1 VTGASICRSRV
12 ATVEFRRSNFWERHC
27 RCTGIALAHSGRP
40 EIRVKLIVQP
50 RDGLTA
56 FLNAIRLAKKELNL
70 VVFRF
75 DRPEIEK
82 ALEAAVKRGVRVHT
96 LIAHTNRGGEKNLR
110 KLEQKL
116 LEAGATVARTGDDF
130 IRYHGKLMIVDRSTL
145 WLVGFNFTAL
155 DISRSRSFG
164 IVTKQKAV
172 VQEALKLFEAD
183 AARQPHEPAGT
194 GLVISPENARPTLSE
209 FLGQARQQL
218 LIYDPKVSDRAM
230 IKLLKD
236 RVKAGVD
243 VRIIGKVNKGAS
255 DLVHERYPGKR
266 LHVRAIVRDR
276 REAFVGSQ
284 SLRKLELD
292 DRREVGLI
300 VKDSKIVAELA
311 KIFEED
317 WALTDTGK
325 KDKREESSQAGQR
338 EARAAV

>member
-1 VTGASICRSRV
+1 MGWYCSCTSR
-12 ATVEFRRSNFWERHC
+12 
-27 RCTGIALAHSGRP
+27 GP
-40 EIRVKLIVQP
+40 ETSLKLIVQP
-50 RDGLTA
+50 RDGLTTIIS
-56 FLNAIRLAKKELNL
+56 AIKLAKKELDL
-70 VVFRF
+70 VIFRF

-82 ALEAAVKRGVRVHT
+82 ALDAAVKRAVRVRT
-96 LIAHTNRGGEKNLR
+96 LIAHTNHGGEKNLR

-116 LEAGATVARTGDDF
+116 LDAGATVARTGDDF

-145 WLVGFNFTAL
+145 WLLGFNFTAL
-155 DISRSRSFG
+155 DISGSRSFG

-183 AARQPHEPAGT
+183 AARQSHEPAGS
-194 GLVISPENARPTLSE
+194 GLVISPENARRTLAD
-209 FLGQARQQL
+209 FLGQAKQQL

-230 IKLLKD
+230 VKVLKD

-243 VRIIGKVNKGAS
+243 VRILGKVNKAAD
-255 DLVHERYPGKR
+255 DLPHERYPGKR

-300 VKDSKIVAELA
+300 VKNPTIVAELA
-311 KIFEED
+311 KTFEED
-317 WALTDTGK
+317 WALTDSGK
-325 KDKREESSQAGQR
+325 KDKREEAEQAG
-338 EARAAV
+338 EARAEA